1 MTTQFEKMIL
11 GIKTDNLLEDC
22 YREIDKAD
30 ALGQNNILLEISS
43 SNSSVMP
50 IAELAELAELAAAV
64 VAILK
69 KNPNIATANCYEAAG
84 DASTEQQTGSVFINV
99 SWEGK

>member
-1 MTTQFEKMIL
+1 MLTQFEKMLL

-30 ALGQNNILLEISS
+30 ALGQNSILLELSA
-43 SNSSVMP
+43 SNSSVVP
-50 IAELAELAELAAAV
+50 IADLAAAV

-69 KNPNIATANCYEAAG
+69 KNPNIATANCYEATG
-84 DASTEQQTGSVFINV
+84 EGFTCQQTGSVFINV
-99 SWEGK
+99 TWEGK

>member
-1 MTTQFEKMIL
+1 MKTQFEKMIL

-30 ALGQNNILLEISS
+30 ALGQNSILLELSA
-43 SNSSVMP
+43 SNSSVVP
-50 IAELAELAELAAAV
+50 VADLAAAV

-69 KNPNIATANCYEAAG
+69 KNPNIATASCYEAAT
-84 DASTEQQTGSVFINV
+84 DPSTGQQSTSVFITV

>member
-30 ALGQNNILLEISS
+30 ALGQNSILLELSS
-43 SNSSVMP
+43 SNSSVVP
-50 IAELAELAELAAAV
+50 IADLAAAV

-84 DASTEQQTGSVFINV
+84 DASTGQQTGSVFISV